1 MSFRQSAVDQRSP
14 PSDLLLGG
22 RLVRRGA
29 EAVLYR
35 RKWHD
40 LDVVVK
46 RRVVKRYRI
55 PSLDL
60 KIRQFRTIRESCLL
74 HEAKLAGVVTP
85 LIYSINLESTSIIM
99 EYVQGNRL
107 KDVLDILESSQLKE
121 LSTRLGTQI
130 GSLHKAGI
138 VHGDLTTSNMIL
150 TPNQK
155 ICLLDFGLGEHSTT
169 LETRGVDLHIFRT
182 ILMSTHHSK
191 ARDFLQGVIVGYRK
205 ELGRVEADKVL
216 GRADE
221 IGKRGRYVSLR

>member
-1 MSFRQSAVDQRSP
+1 
-14 PSDLLLGG
+14 
-22 RLVRRGA
+22 
-29 EAVLYR
+29 
-35 RKWHD
+35 
-40 LDVVVK
+40 
-46 RRVVKRYRI
+46 
-55 PSLDL
+55 
-60 KIRQFRTIRESCLL
+60 
-74 HEAKLAGVVTP
+74 
-85 LIYSINLESTSIIM
+85 M

-191 ARDFLQGVIVGYRK
+191 ARDLLQGEIVGYRK